1 MLWKQGVKSECV
13 WGEPGLIPVAG
24 VWSEGS
30 VWQWRGILAGSPRTS
45 RVPVGTDA
53 GEGPPG
59 GQGAG
64 RGGGCRDAGAEPVA
78 GVPGTPGPCGVQ
90 WMNLETGKLGRGT
103 FRAGRGSLSWVPLK
117 TLHQEGDAAA

>member
-1 MLWKQGVKSECV
+1 M
-13 WGEPGLIPVAG
+13 
-24 VWSEGS
+24 
-30 VWQWRGILAGSPRTS
+30 S

-64 RGGGCRDAGAEPVA
+64 QGGGCRDAGAEPVA

-90 WMNLETGKLGRGT
+90 WMVWKLENLAEAPSVLGG
-103 FRAGRGSLSWVPLK
+103 GV
-117 TLHQEGDAAA
+117 